1 MVLIFLMK
9 ILRSLEIVLLIVS
22 RFFQKVRNQ
31 KMIDTL
37 RVRATLP
44 YNVWMR
50 LEKDKSFG
58 VISPGLLKLKNYL
71 LIPPY
76 DAIVTVSTQDFKYV
90 YLEASLPKIAYG
102 HNVKLLYP
110 YEIPAILQKIETAF
124 TKQYGEIDSWE
135 QWEEQMIDHCYSWKF
150 STRQRALN

>member
-1 MVLIFLMK
+1 MTLNCQMR
-9 ILRSLEIVLLIVS
+9 ILRNLGIALLIVS
-22 RFFQKVRNQ
+22 RFSQKVRIR

-37 RVRATLP
+37 RVRAALP
-44 YNVWMR
+44 YNVWMK
-50 LEKDKSFG
+50 LEKEKSFG

-102 HNVKLLYP
+102 HNVKLL
-110 YEIPAILQKIETAF
+110 
-124 TKQYGEIDSWE
+124 
-135 QWEEQMIDHCYSWKF
+135 
-150 STRQRALN
+150 